1 MAKFGGSIGQFAK
14 QPDQLQ
20 DLVAF
25 GINDPGEVVGTFV
38 DAVGNRHG
46 FVRNKKGLYAMIDVP
61 GALFTVAEGINNSGD
76 IVGLYLGKDFTLHGF
91 VLSKAG
97 YATVDVPGSSGTQ
110 INSINAQGEIA
121 GVYQDADGN
130 DHGFVGVPD

>member
-1 MAKFGGSIGQFAK
+1 M
-14 QPDQLQ
+14 L
-20 DLVAF
+20 
-25 GINDPGEVVGTFV
+25 
-38 DAVGNRHG
+38 
-46 FVRNKKGLYAMIDVP
+46 
-61 GALFTVAEGINNSGD
+61 TVAEGINNSGD
-76 IVGLYLGKDFTLHGF
+76 IVGLYLGMDFTLHGF

-130 DHGFVGVPD
+130 SHGFVGVPN